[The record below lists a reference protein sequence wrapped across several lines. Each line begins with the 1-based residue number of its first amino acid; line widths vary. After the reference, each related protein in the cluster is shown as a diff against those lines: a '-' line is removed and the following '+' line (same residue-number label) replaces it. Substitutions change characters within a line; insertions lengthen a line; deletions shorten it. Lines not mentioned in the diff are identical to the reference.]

1 MSKPT
6 VTCDDLETWRQTR
19 LATVSSLRQLAK
31 YVDNVSQFSSILV
44 TFREAVF
51 SQGATL
57 LAGAVTVTAGVVL
70 PFVVAGAGIR
80 SGTNFTNIFQH
91 VYRYFPHKQHG
102 LAPGHLAGRGR
113 GGPGCVSGLCGWS
126 THSGGRRAGGA
137 SGGGRGMCVK
147 ILNNRKVKLIIYNII
162 R

>member
-6 VTCDDLETWRQTR
+6 VTCDDLEIWRQTR

-80 SGTNFTNIFQH
+80 SETNFTNIFQH
-91 VYRYFPHKQHG
+91 VYKYFHINSM
-102 LAPGHLAGRGR
+102 ASHLATWL
-113 GGPGCVSGLCGWS
+113 GGGGAALGVCLGCVGGALTLAGGGLVVPVVVAGVSGL
-126 THSGGRRAGGA
+126 
-137 SGGGRGMCVK
+137 K
-147 ILNNRKVKLIIYNII
+147 Y
-162 R
+162 